1 MPVFSAHGHHVAQAL
16 HAIARAKFFS
26 GGGDALNHNL
36 RDTIAHDGTSLP
48 EHPRSP
54 RKALAFEDLAGKITF

>member
-1 MPVFSAHGHHVAQAL
+1 MPVFSLRGHHAAQAL
-16 HAIARAKFFS
+16 SPIAWAKFSS

-36 RDTIAHDGTSLP
+36 GGTIAHDGTSLP
-48 EHPRSP
+48 EHLRSP